1 MIFVQYVNRYTALFF
16 DNMNTSNEIAA
27 GRRKVVN
34 MEIQKGDIFYD
45 RKNNLYLVV
54 TNCIFTDQV
63 RYICMVFNGYETH
76 HQYFNDKIV
85 TYEELDNE
93 EVYNTVGGLY

>member
-1 MIFVQYVNRYTALFF
+1 ME
-16 DNMNTSNEIAA
+16 NMLGGE
-27 GRRKVVN
+27 N

-45 RKNNLYLVV
+45 HVNNLYLVV
-54 TNCIFTDQV
+54 TNCIFTDRV

-93 EVYNTVGGLY
+93 EVYNAVGGMY